1 MRTLGVAALA
11 TRGGVGA
18 IAAASTLIVGLAGC
32 GGHSPATPHADAG
45 ADGRFD
51 ARDAA
56 AESRDAP
63 AEAPLPD
70 AACTGDT
77 AVKRAAGQA
86 CGCASDCASNFCVY
100 GVCCTTA

>member
-1 MRTLGVAALA
+1 M
-11 TRGGVGA
+11 GA

-32 GGHSPATPHADAG
+32 GGHSSGTPHADAS

-56 AESRDAP
+56 AESRDVP
-63 AEAPLPD
+63 AEAPSPD
-70 AACTGDT
+70 AACIGDA

-86 CGCASDCASNFCVY
+86 CGCASDCASNFCVD
-100 GVCCTTA
+100 G